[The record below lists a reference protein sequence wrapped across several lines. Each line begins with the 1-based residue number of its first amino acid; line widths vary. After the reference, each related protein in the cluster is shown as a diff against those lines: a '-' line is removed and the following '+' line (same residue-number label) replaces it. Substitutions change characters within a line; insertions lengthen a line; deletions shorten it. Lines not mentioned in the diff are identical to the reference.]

1 MGGPSP
7 QVEVEVRDEDDPEL
21 LRRRSSGWS
30 LNSLTGRATD
40 TVKKVEEDVAHGLE
54 ATEET
59 LREDPKDGAPQKTKK
74 VADQQVEDWASTYS
88 NDEAQAE
95 SSASTPPGASGS
107 DARKKASKIKAG
119 GLTVAGLFGSVRNGR
134 RVPLR
139 RTYSQPVT
147 FVDSPASDDDDRG
160 RSRPYSA
167 QLPRHPG
174 ASWHKS
180 GLSSPKYGVGEGNPR
195 NHRIESIRAFS
206 RANSPSRSVR
216 FIDED
221 ASRPGSAS
229 RSLAVSQI
237 DVTLRGDEEPEPPRS
252 RVIADDG
259 GSSLGG
265 GSASGKSGV
274 AAGGNDTIMIS

>member
-1 MGGPSP
+1 M
-7 QVEVEVRDEDDPEL
+7 RNEDDPEL

-30 LNSLTGRATD
+30 LNSLMGRATD
-40 TVKKVEEDVAHGLE
+40 TVKKAEGGVTPKLE

-59 LREDPKDGAPQKTKK
+59 LREDDVPQKTKK
-74 VADQQVEDWASTYS
+74 ATDEQVEDWPSTYN
-88 NDEAQAE
+88 NDEVQAE
-95 SSASTPPGASGS
+95 SSASTPPDASGS
-107 DARKKASKIKAG
+107 DARKKAAKIKAG
-119 GLTVAGLFGSVRNGR
+119 GLTVSGLFGSVRNGK

-147 FVDSPASDDDDRG
+147 FVDSPTSDDDDDRG
-160 RSRPYSA
+160 RSRPYSV
-167 QLPRHPG
+167 QSPRHPG
-174 ASWHKS
+174 VPWHKS

-195 NHRIESIRAFS
+195 NHRIESIRALS

-237 DVTLRGDEEPEPPRS
+237 DVTLGGNEEPEPPRS

-259 GSSLGG
+259 QVQV
-265 GSASGKSGV
+265 GV
-274 AAGGNDTIMIS
+274 VRAGRVITGGNDTRS

>member
-1 MGGPSP
+1 MGGPSI

-21 LRRRSSGWS
+21 TRRRSSGWS

-40 TVKKVEEDVAHGLE
+40 RVKKADEDATHGVEG
-54 ATEET
+54 TEE
-59 LREDPKDGAPQKTKK
+59 PKDNAFQSNKK
-74 VADQQVEDWASTYS
+74 AADEQVEDWPSTYS
-88 NDEAQAE
+88 NDDVQAG
-95 SSASTPPGASGS
+95 SSASTPPDASGS
-107 DARKKASKIKAG
+107 DARKNAAKIKAG
-119 GLTVAGLFGSVRNGR
+119 GLTVSGLFGSVRNGK

-147 FVDSPASDDDDRG
+147 FIDSPTSDDDDRG

-174 ASWHKS
+174 VPGHKR
-180 GLSSPKYGVGEGNPR
+180 GLSSPKYGEGNPR
-195 NHRIESIRAFS
+195 NHRIESIRALS

-221 ASRPGSAS
+221 ASRPGSAP

-237 DVTLRGDEEPEPPRS
+237 DVTLRGDEEPELPRS

-259 GSSLGG
+259 GLSLGG

-274 AAGGNDTIMIS
+274 TAGGNDTRS